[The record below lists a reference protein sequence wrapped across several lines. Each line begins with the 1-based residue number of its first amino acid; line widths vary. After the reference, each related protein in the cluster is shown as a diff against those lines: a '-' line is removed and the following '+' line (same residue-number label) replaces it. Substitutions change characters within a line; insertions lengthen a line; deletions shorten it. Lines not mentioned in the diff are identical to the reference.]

1 MRVVAFHDGFSGC
14 AVELANDSD
23 VVCHNR
29 TRAGACVMRIHF
41 DDYPKPSTLQPG
53 CEVRTARQGN
63 CDPVHNLRSKK
74 MIAWSLW

>member
-29 TRAGACVMRIHF
+29 TRAAACV
-41 DDYPKPSTLQPG
+41 S
-53 CEVRTARQGN
+53 
-63 CDPVHNLRSKK
+63 
-74 MIAWSLW
+74 